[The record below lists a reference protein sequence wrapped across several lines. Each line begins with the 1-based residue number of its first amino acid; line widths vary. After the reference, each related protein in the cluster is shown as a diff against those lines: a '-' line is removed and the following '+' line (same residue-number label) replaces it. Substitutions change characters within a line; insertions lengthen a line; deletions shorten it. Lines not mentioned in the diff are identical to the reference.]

1 MSDASLQRI
10 TSRLYKTLRKDAVV
24 QSTTDNLRETL
35 QVDRVVLYYF
45 YRQWYGQVTFES
57 LLDQKLSIIGETGPD
72 ECFNGDYAA
81 MFLGGRVGAVPDIET
96 EPIHEC
102 HRDYLRQ
109 LKVRANLV
117 VPVLNYQGLWGLLIA
132 HHCTDRR
139 EWLPADIEL
148 MKEAAKTLANAGA
161 IRDNLP
167 V

>member
-10 TSRLYKTLRKDAVV
+10 TSRLYKTLKKDAIV
-24 QSTTDNLRETL
+24 QSTTDNLRQTL

-45 YRQWYGQVTFES
+45 YRQWEGQVTFES
-57 LLDQKLSIIGETGPD
+57 LLDKNLSIIGQTGPD
-72 ECFNGDYAA
+72 QCFNGDYAA
-81 MFLGGRVGAVPDIET
+81 MYLAGRVRAVPDIET

-117 VPVLNYQGLWGLLIA
+117 VPVLNSQGLWGLLIA
-132 HHCTDRR
+132 HHCSDRR

-148 MKEAAKTLANAGA
+148 MQEAAQTLATAGA
-161 IRDNLP
+161 IRDNVP

>member
-10 TSRLYKTLRKDAVV
+10 TSRLYKTLRKDAIV

-81 MFLGGRVGAVPDIET
+81 MYLAGRVRAVPDIET

-117 VPVLNYQGLWGLLIA
+117 VPVLNHQGLWGLLIA

-148 MKEAAKTLANAGA
+148 MKEGAKTLANAGA
-161 IRDNLP
+161 IRDNMP